1 MKFVQ
6 NYIFSTYEGGPIS
19 EIGKEHISKLTLLR
33 VKKTVN
39 SWKTE
44 IENNTSIKLVFK
56 LH

>member
-1 MKFVQ
+1 M
-6 NYIFSTYEGGPIS
+6 S
-19 EIGKEHISKLTLLR
+19 EIGKEHISELTLLK

-44 IENNTSIKLVFK
+44 IENNTSIELVFK